1 MYNLLMKNGQ
11 VMAFGLGVAVV
22 LIFLFMMFGGVPDEN
37 NAGLGFGLIASFV
50 FIGVCA
56 LAAAGFAVYQ
66 NLGNIKGLIP
76 SALALVAVIAGI
88 VKFIGFIQ
96 QTTVAVV
103 DKTTLLE
110 NGLTSGEDSLV
121 GIGVTI
127 GLAAMAL
134 TFLVLIVSLVMDF
147 FKG

>member
-22 LIFLFMMFGGVPDEN
+22 LIFLFMMFGGTPDEN
-37 NAGLGFGLIASFV
+37 NTGLGFGLIASFV
-50 FIGVCA
+50 FIFFCA

-66 NLGNIKGLIP
+66 SLGNVKSLIP
-76 SALALVAVIAGI
+76 SVLALIAVIAGVI
-88 VKFIGFIQ
+88 KFIGFIKE
-96 QTTVAVV
+96 TTVAVV

-110 NGLTSGEDSLV
+110 NGLTAGEDSFV
-121 GIGVTI
+121 SIGVTI

>member
-22 LIFLFMMFGGVPDEN
+22 LIFLFMMFGGTPDADN
-37 NAGLGFGLIASFV
+37 SGLAFGLVASMV
-50 FIGVCA
+50 FIGICA
-56 LAAAGFAVYQ
+56 MAAAGFAVYQ
-66 NLGNIKGLIP
+66 NLGNVKGLIP
-76 SALALVAVIAGI
+76 SALALVAVVAGI

-96 QTTVAVV
+96 ETTATVV
-103 DKTTLLE
+103 DPTTLLE
-110 NGLTSGEDSLV
+110 NGLTAGEDSLV
-121 GIGVTI
+121 GIGVTL